1 MPFKSMN
8 TVIPLPKNKQTKK
21 EVSRLKIM
29 TCMKQKGNETK
40 ISTLERERERERERE
55 LVT

>member
-8 TVIPLPKNKQTKK
+8 TIIPLPKNKQTKK
-21 EVSRLKIM
+21 EASRLKIM

-40 ISTLERERERERERE
+40 ISTLERERERE